1 MVLEL
6 YSFKASR
13 PSFDESVVPIKPLL
27 HAIVLKT
34 GHTLNVIITLLN
46 LWRDENKITGTC
58 LLLNIMLG

>member
-34 GHTLNVIITLLN
+34 GHTLNIIITLLN
-46 LWRDENKITGTC
+46 LYGGMRIK
-58 LLLNIMLG
+58 LLVPVYYLISC